1 MLKPRVS
8 KILTIPVEKEQ
19 NMSFTDNIKMHL
31 VTLTKTQLWDLGV
44 GTLGGHPS
52 INWLK
57 WINFNPMKK
66 CHLEDGLILL
76 VRPSSG
82 GGGGV
87 SGTFSYLRIL

>member
-57 WINFNPMKK
+57 WTNFNPMKK
-66 CHLEDGLILL
+66 RHLEDGLILL

>member
-57 WINFNPMKK
+57 WKNFNPMKK
-66 CHLEDGLILL
+66 CHLEVGLILL

-87 SGTFSYLRIL
+87 SGTVSYLLFL